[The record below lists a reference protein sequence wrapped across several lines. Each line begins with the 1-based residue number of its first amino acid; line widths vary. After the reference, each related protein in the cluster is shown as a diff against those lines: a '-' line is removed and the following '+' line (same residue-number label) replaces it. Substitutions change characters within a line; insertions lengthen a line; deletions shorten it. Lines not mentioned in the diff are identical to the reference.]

1 MSKSLSSPTGIV
13 ELLDDPAINIRK
25 IKSAVTD
32 SGREIIFDE
41 VNKPG
46 VSNLLTIL
54 SALTD
59 SSVDSLVEEFA
70 GHGYGDLKSAVA
82 DAVTAFATPYRNR
95 TLELLK
101 ERGELESILAKG
113 ADRAREV
120 ASATLAD
127 VYARVGVA

>member
-1 MSKSLSSPTGIV
+1 MSKSLSSPSGII

-41 VNKPG
+41 TNQPG

-59 SSVDSLVEEFA
+59 TPVESLVEEFA
-70 GHGYGDLKSAVA
+70 GRGYGDLKSAVA
-82 DAVTAFATPYRNR
+82 DAVTALATPYRKR
-95 TLELLK
+95 TLELMK

-120 ASATLAD
+120 AGATLAD
-127 VYARVGVA
+127 VYEKVGVA

>member
-1 MSKSLSSPTGIV
+1 V
-13 ELLDDPAINIRK
+13 INVRK

-41 VNKPG
+41 INKPG
-46 VSNLLTIL
+46 VANLLTIL

-59 SSVDSLVEEFA
+59 IPVDSLVEEFA
-70 GHGYGDLKSAVA
+70 GRGYGDLKSAVA

-95 TLELLK
+95 TLELMK

-127 VYARVGVA
+127 VYAKVGLA

>member
-1 MSKSLSSPTGIV
+1 M
-13 ELLDDPAINIRK
+13 
-25 IKSAVTD
+25 TD

-41 VNKPG
+41 VDKPG

-54 SALTD
+54 SALTGSD
-59 SSVDSLVEEFA
+59 VDSIVEEFA
-70 GHGYGDLKSAVA
+70 GRGYGDLKNAVA
-82 DAVTAFATPYRNR
+82 DAVTEFATPYRNR
-95 TLELLK
+95 TLELME

-127 VYARVGVA
+127 VYDKVGLV

>member
-1 MSKSLSSPTGIV
+1 
-13 ELLDDPAINIRK
+13 
-25 IKSAVTD
+25 VTD

-54 SALTD
+54 SALTGTPID
-59 SSVDSLVEEFA
+59 QLVRQFE
-70 GHGYGDLKSAVA
+70 GRGYGDLKTAVA
-82 DAVTAFATPYRNR
+82 DAVTEFAVPYRNR
-95 TLELLK
+95 TFELMD
-101 ERGELESILAKG
+101 ERGELETILAKG

-127 VYARVGVA
+127 VYAKVGVN